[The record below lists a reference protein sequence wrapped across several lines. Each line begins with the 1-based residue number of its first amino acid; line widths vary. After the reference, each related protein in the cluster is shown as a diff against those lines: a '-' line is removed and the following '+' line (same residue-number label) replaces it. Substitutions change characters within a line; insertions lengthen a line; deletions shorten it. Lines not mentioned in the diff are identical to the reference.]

1 MSMALGCNRRDD
13 IKDDPKPV
21 LTESISLSAG
31 IEVSSDSRD
40 TDDKIS
46 NALDKVNNEI
56 SGFVGGRKA
65 FENECG
71 ITVTTVSGS
80 YKSFS
85 IVFNQTQC
93 TLAEKK
99 SGTITV
105 NLVSGNRYRDLGAKW
120 EVMYENYTIEKDNK
134 KLVLNGKHTVEN
146 LTGGLPRL
154 INSTKSTVSFL
165 ITSNNMKVKL
175 DTLGEKTWNLSRK
188 QSWEIDSTGI
198 LSFTLE
204 GKGNADGYTNLVVW
218 GVNRASEKFYTQIT
232 SPIIFT
238 SKCTLSRPSSGE
250 RKHTLVKANNGNII
264 ITDGFKYNSDGCANG
279 YYITIERNGAQKS
292 FEVSY

>member
-1 MSMALGCNRRDD
+1 MSMVLGCNRRDD

-21 LTESISLSAG
+21 LTESTSLSAG

-46 NALDKVNNEI
+46 NVLDKVNNEI

-80 YKSFS
+80 YKAFS

-134 KLVLNGKHTVEN
+134 KLILNGKHTVEN
-146 LTGGLPRL
+146 LTGGYPEL
-154 INSTKSTVSFL
+154 IYAVKTTVSFL
-165 ITSNNMKVKL
+165 VTSDNMKVKF
-175 DTLGEKTWNLSRK
+175 DTLGERTWNVSRK
-188 QSWEIDSTGI
+188 QSWKNDINGVV
-198 LSFTLE
+198 SFSIE
-204 GKGNADGYTNLVVW
+204 GNGSADGYSNLVIW
-218 GVNRASEKFYTQIT
+218 GKNRASENFYTQIT
-232 SPIIFT
+232 SPITFNT
-238 SKCTLSRPSSGE
+238 KCTFLRPISGE

-264 ITDGFKYNSDGCANG
+264 VTDGFKYNGEGCANG